1 MDGTEAHSVG
11 GWKPSHPCRA
21 CPSQACR
28 GAMLFAL
35 ALGAAAF
42 EVEFQLGG
50 EPIYLV
56 ENDVPQL
63 ESFFPAGMSEL
74 MGMVDRMQQ
83 QQRQQFRAP
92 HNPCQEVRRRF

>member
-1 MDGTEAHSVG
+1 
-11 GWKPSHPCRA
+11 
-21 CPSQACR
+21 
-28 GAMLFAL
+28 MLFAL

-50 EPIYLV
+50 EPVYLV

-74 MGMVDRMQQ
+74 MGMVDMP
-83 QQRQQFRAP
+83 QRQQFRAP
-92 HNPCQEVRRRF
+92 HNPCQEVRRCF